1 MDDAARADPEQ
12 AVIGL
17 GRALERTIR
26 KVDALDA
33 AVRALAADVRA
44 VAPAAP
50 VPTDAEPEGLR
61 SWLLAVDTDLGTAA
75 LADLAAWLGRVYLQ
89 FDRTSLASCWL
100 WHPAIVEELWW
111 LRCAHADAYDPQ
123 TGSWLRVGDW
133 HDRLRPGVLSRVNGV
148 LNKCAL
154 SRHADRNGRPTEVL
168 PPLPPPLARHHA
180 AIADAWTTTTTV
192 PTPTPDQIAEAD
204 QYDDQRFR
212 GHHR

>member
-1 MDDAARADPEQ
+1 MDEPNLDPEQ

-26 KVDALDA
+26 KVDALDS

-44 VAPAAP
+44 VVSAPPAPA
-50 VPTDAEPEGLR
+50 DAEPGGLR
-61 SWLLAVDTDLGTAA
+61 SWLLAADADLGHAA
-75 LADLAAWLGRVYLQ
+75 LADLVTWLDRVYLR
-89 FDRTSLASCWL
+89 FDRSVLASCWL

-133 HDRLRPGVLSRVNGV
+133 HDRLRPGVVGRVNGV

-168 PPLPPPLARHHA
+168 PPLPPPLARHHV
-180 AIADAWTTTTTV
+180 AIADAWTTTQTV
-192 PTPTPDQIAEAD
+192 PTPTPDHIAEAD
-204 QYDDQRFR
+204 QYDNQRFR
-212 GHHR
+212 GQHR